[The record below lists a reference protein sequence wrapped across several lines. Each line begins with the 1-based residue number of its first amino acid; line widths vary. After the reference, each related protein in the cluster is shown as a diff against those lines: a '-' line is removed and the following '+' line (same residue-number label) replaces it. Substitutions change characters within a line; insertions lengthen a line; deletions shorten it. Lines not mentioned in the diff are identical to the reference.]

1 MAYGDRRYSNRGN
14 KPAHVSVTPRK
25 NEHPERLIKRF
36 IRKVKK
42 ERVLEQ
48 IRERR
53 FYEKPSVKRRK
64 KKEFMTFAY
73 YLFVKKNLLLENY

>member
-1 MAYGDRRYSNRGN
+1 MAYGDRRYSNKGK

-42 ERVLEQ
+42 ERVIEQ
-48 IRERR
+48 VRERR

-64 KKEFMTFAY
+64 NRIQRQRTLQKLAQKQSEQR
-73 YLFVKKNLLLENY
+73 